1 MRCMKPPLNC
11 WSSRNDS
18 NSSVSLRL
26 QLYPFTLTIRNKLTS
41 GFPTASDDDP
51 ESEMR
56 PKRRRRLA
64 GSDDKPPKNQIF
76 YFVDA
81 NSSSREKRAHVM
93 RHHVQE
99 KRRQRRI
106 SNATSDSDRGSSQS
120 VRYVPWQDQG
130 VENEDRV
137 NGSHEN
143 GIPSGSSSVVCS
155 SLSWVPF
162 N

>member
-1 MRCMKPPLNC
+1 MKPPLNC
-11 WSSRNDS
+11 WGSRNDS

-26 QLYPFTLTIRNKLTS
+26 QLYPFTLTIRNRLTS
-41 GFPTASDDDP
+41 GFPTASDNDP
-51 ESEMR
+51 ESAMR

-64 GSDDKPPKNQIF
+64 GSDDKLPKNQIF

-99 KRRQRRI
+99 KRRQRGI
-106 SNATSDSDRGSSQS
+106 SNATSDSDRESGQS
-120 VRYVPWQDQG
+120 VRYVPWQDQRAANG
-130 VENEDRV
+130 DRV
-137 NGSHEN
+137 NWSHEN

-155 SLSWVPF
+155 SLSGIS